1 MSSVLS
7 CASHVL
13 MKAKKKGEKLSPE
26 KKQAVYNKVMEI
38 SKNWQTGAKY
48 KNVKDAQYNTIEVFE
63 RIYEEATGFS
73 MDPVESVI
81 PNLKDLRK
89 VEIRLEEFNSIL
101 GTKDGA
107 VFANL
112 KLPRRILMRLPELD
126 KFQQEITS
134 QSSFFR
140 KENVDNNLRI
150 NDILRNFKKF
160 SGSLGSEK
168 GDYRAY
174 SQLEARLEPIIANK
188 RAGKKFDQRL
198 YTELRNKKAEMLNNG
213 AGTANLILSEVFQGR
228 SIKDLREQYKFGS
241 QEEALLNNMK
251 REYNEVRKSTSV
263 NLIRGLQKLISISKD
278 SDTPGIEKILE
289 DIKNRIKEI
298 EFQKV
303 GDERDNPIRDSDFF
317 KADAEMQAFGFT
329 TGDRYTKKV
338 GNQFKV
344 ANRQYMPQFVL
355 GIPKILAKVE
365 KAIRGEPVEGKTR
378 DQLLD
383 NIKKEVEEFGGII
396 DHAKG
401 RSVADS
407 EYSLDPFMFLN
418 KYVGDVSLFNY
429 KIHVKDSFKRAYD
442 TLVNQHMKPA
452 TLAGNETVAEALDHH
467 LRVATDVY
475 NAVKKLDPGDTVVSD
490 NIMRTISAL
499 TYFRLLG
506 GNIRSAFR
514 NGTQRVYELNKWG
527 WRGLSDARKFY
538 TEAGGTENTE
548 LANKMAKEFGILW
561 FEGKEVGSTIIDA
574 FKGKGDLSSASRG
587 ALQES
592 FFTGKGL
599 KVSAEGEIVRST
611 DGISDIVARGASS
624 LSDKAAFAHKI
635 VEDWNRARTFRMG
648 FAIAYKNLQ
657 NMSPEWISR
666 KSKINLSGEGSEV
679 KIKNWMAR
687 EAGQIAYNS
696 VLDIH
701 YEYANWAKAKALQ
714 GGKGVKAKAGTFLG
728 QFMHYRFSNFDMM
741 YNWYDKAKLSA
752 KAGDFTSESMFTM
765 MRLGI
770 TQGIINNIFAPLTNI
785 RTDSVLNN
793 DVAETADAAYSWFTT
808 DRDDPEAMKKLE
820 KKTYGQGG
828 YYFLGPNVGFL
839 LSLAEVKNFREMD
852 KDSHYRDDLEFVDD
866 RVKQYKTLSLIN
878 SQLARSWVYSVPL
891 LYERG
896 LIDSMRL
903 DLGLFPDQDI
913 RDIRDWA
920 KKWVG
925 KNLHPT
931 FKADWMK
938 YNYERLPKSKQP
950 GQNSDAALQ
959 ALALL
964 T

>member
-1 MSSVLS
+1 
-7 CASHVL
+7 
-13 MKAKKKGEKLSPE
+13 MKKRLKGEKLSPE
-26 KKQAVYNKVMEI
+26 KKKAVHTKMMEVAG
-38 SKNWQTGAKY
+38 NWQTGGKY
-48 KNVKDAQYNTIEVFE
+48 KNIKDAQYNTIEVFE
-63 RIYEEATGFS
+63 RIYEEATGLS
-73 MDPVESVI
+73 LDPVESAI
-81 PNLKDLRK
+81 PNLKDLK
-89 VEIRLEEFNSIL
+89 KFEIRLEEFNSVL

-126 KFQQEITS
+126 KFQQELVHES
-134 QSSFFR
+134 GFFR
-140 KENVDNNLRI
+140 RENVDNNKRI

-160 SGSLGSEK
+160 SGALG
-168 GDYRAY
+168 GDYKAY

-188 RAGKKFDQRL
+188 RAGKKFDQNL
-198 YTELRNKKAEMLNNG
+198 YNELRHQKANMLVDG
-213 AGTANLILSEVFQGR
+213 SGTANLILSEVFQGK
-228 SIKDLREQYKFGS
+228 SIRDLRERYNFGTR
-241 QEEALLNNMK
+241 EEALLNNMK
-251 REYNEVRKSTSV
+251 REYNEIRKSTSV
-263 NLIRGLQKLISISKD
+263 NLVRGLQKLISIHKD
-278 SDTPGIEKILE
+278 SDTPGMGKILE

-303 GDERDNPIRDSDFF
+303 VDERGEPIRNVDFF

-329 TGDRYTKKV
+329 TGDAYTKTE
-338 GNQFKV
+338 GNHYKV
-344 ANRQYMPQFVL
+344 ANRQYMPQYVL

-365 KAIRGEPVEGKTR
+365 KAIRGEPIEGTTR
-378 DQLLD
+378 DDLIR
-383 NIKKEVEEFGGII
+383 NIREEVAELGGVI
-396 DHAKG
+396 DRAKT

-429 KIHVKDSFKRAYD
+429 KIHVKDSFKRATD
-442 TLVNQHMKPA
+442 TLINEHMKPA
-452 TLAGNETVAEALDHH
+452 DIAKNETVTEALEHH

-475 NAVKKLDPGDTVVSD
+475 NAVQKLDPGDTVVTD
-490 NIMRTISAL
+490 NIMRTISAM

-527 WRGLSDARKFY
+527 WTGLKDARKFY
-538 TEAGGTENTE
+538 TEAGGTENTA
-548 LANKMAKEFGILW
+548 LANEMSKEFGLLW
-561 FEGKEVGSTIIDA
+561 FDGKEVGSQVIDA
-574 FKGKGDLSSASRG
+574 FRGKGDISSASRG

-599 KVSAEGEIVRST
+599 KVSADGEIVRST
-611 DGISDIVARGASS
+611 DGISDIVARGASTI
-624 LSDKAAFAHKI
+624 SDKAAFAHKI

-657 NMSPEWISR
+657 NMSPEWIAR
-666 KSKINLSGEGSEV
+666 RSKINPRSEGGSEKV
-679 KIKNWMAR
+679 KNWMAR

-714 GGKGVKAKAGTFLG
+714 GGRGMTGAKGAARNVGTFLG

-741 YNWYDKAKLSA
+741 YNWYDKARVSF
-752 KAGDFTSESMFTM
+752 KARDFTSEEMFVM

-785 RTDSVLNN
+785 RTNSVLNN
-793 DVAETADAAYSWFTT
+793 DVLETADAAYSWLTT
-808 DRDDPEAMKKLE
+808 DRDDPEAVKKLE

-852 KDSHYRDDLEFVDD
+852 QDAHYRDDLEFVDD
-866 RVKQYKTLSLIN
+866 RVKQYKALSLIN
-878 SQLARSWVYSVPL
+878 SQLARSWVYSTPL

-938 YNYERLPKSKQP
+938 YKYERLPKSKQP
-950 GQNSDAALQ
+950 GQGGTDAALQ

-964 T
+964 S

>member
-7 CASHVL
+7 CAAHVL
-13 MKAKKKGEKLSPE
+13 MKKKLKGEKLSSK

-38 SKNWQTGAKY
+38 SKNWQEGGKY
-48 KNVKDAQYNTIEVFE
+48 KNVKDAQYNTVEQFE
-63 RIYEEATGFS
+63 RIYEEATGLS
-73 MDPVESVI
+73 MDPVESAI
-81 PNLKDLRK
+81 PNLKDLK
-89 VEIRLEEFNSIL
+89 KLEIRLEEFNSVL

-107 VFANL
+107 VMANL

-134 QSSFFR
+134 ETGFFR
-140 KENVDNNLRI
+140 KENVDNNQRI

-160 SGSLGSEK
+160 SGAIG
-168 GDYRAY
+168 GDYKAY
-174 SQLEARLEPIIANK
+174 SQLEIRLEPIIANK
-188 RAGKKFDQRL
+188 RAGKNYDQKL
-198 YTELRNKKAEMLNNG
+198 YNELRQQKANMLVNG
-213 AGTANLILSEVFQGR
+213 GGTANLILSEIFQGR
-228 SIKDLREQYKFGS
+228 SIRDLREQYRFGT

-263 NLIRGLQKLISISKD
+263 NLVRGLQKLINIHKD
-278 SDTPGIEKILE
+278 SDTPGMGKILE
-289 DIKNRIKEI
+289 DIKSRIKEI

-303 GDERDNPIRDSDFF
+303 VDEKGDPIRNVDFF

-329 TGDRYTKKV
+329 SGDAYTKTE
-338 GNQFKV
+338 GNHYKV
-344 ANRQYMPQFVL
+344 ANRQYMPQYVL
-355 GIPKILAKVE
+355 GIPKLLAKVE
-365 KAIRGEPVEGKTR
+365 KAIRNEPIEGTTR
-378 DQLLD
+378 EGLLE
-383 NIKKEVEEFGGII
+383 NIRTEIADFGGII
-396 DHAKG
+396 DHAKT

-429 KIHVKDSFKRAYD
+429 KIHVKDSFKRATD
-442 TLVNQHMKPA
+442 TLINEHMKPA
-452 TLAGNETVAEALDHH
+452 DLAKNETVTEALEHH

-475 NAVKKLDPGDTVVSD
+475 NAVQKLDPGDTVVSD

-527 WRGLSDARKFY
+527 WRGLRDARKFY

-548 LANKMAKEFGILW
+548 LANKMSKEFGLLW
-561 FEGKEVGSTIIDA
+561 FDGKEVSSKIMDV
-574 FKGKGDLSSASRG
+574 FKGKGDISAASRG

-611 DGISDIVARGASS
+611 DGISDIIARGAST
-624 LSDKAAFAHKI
+624 LSDKAAFAHKV

-657 NMSPEWISR
+657 NMSPEWIAR
-666 KSKINLSGEGSEV
+666 KSKINLGFEGSDV
-679 KIKNWMAR
+679 KTKNWMAR

-714 GGKGVKAKAGTFLG
+714 TGKGIKSKTGTFLG

-741 YNWYDKAKLSA
+741 HNWYDKAKLSA
-752 KAGDFTSESMFTM
+752 KAGDFTSEEMFTM
-765 MRLGI
+765 MRLGV

-785 RTDSVLNN
+785 RTDGVLNN
-793 DVAETADAAYSWFTT
+793 DVVETADAAYSWLTT
-808 DRDDPEAMKKLE
+808 DRDDPEAVKKLE

-852 KDSHYRDDLEFVDD
+852 KDSHYRDDLEFIDD

-878 SQLARSWVYSVPL
+878 SQLARSWVYSTPL

-903 DLGLFPDQDI
+903 DLGLFPDQDM

-925 KNLHPT
+925 KNLYPT

-938 YNYERLPKSKQP
+938 YNYKRLPKSKQP
-950 GQNSDAALQ
+950 GQGSSDAALQ

-964 T
+964 S